1 MKCSYMNWWINIE
14 ILNIEKK
21 VFKVDYVMKKKIIHS
36 NAKTLHETVKQNLFF
51 LNFTFFLKCVV
62 QGFKKNDV

>member
-1 MKCSYMNWWINIE
+1 
-14 ILNIEKK
+14 
-21 VFKVDYVMKKKIIHS
+21 MKKKIIHS